1 MEEEALNI
9 WWLLTCNDQK
19 YKNGTENHDISA
31 THHFG
36 LAISTQK
43 TNAIIHLRAGC
54 LTAIEMLNRYEETL
68 VTIQEAVIADYPSVH
83 WPQTD

>member
-19 YKNGTENHDISA
+19 YKKK
-31 THHFG
+31 
-36 LAISTQK
+36 K
-43 TNAIIHLRAGC
+43 TGMKTMIYLLLVTLSSKNECDHPSERWLSHSQV
-54 LTAIEMLNRYEETL
+54 LNRYEETL
-68 VTIQEAVIADYPSVH
+68 VMIQEAVIADYPSVH